1 MKSRELIKLA
11 KMNPELSALQKLA
24 LESILSPGQASQ
36 HPEVKQFLSDM
47 ERVFRKHFPQGF
59 FSANASTKFNHN
71 SISVTTATLPKGMQS
86 NGIIQ
91 NDPSYNI
98 FMMHD
103 SYGDKGLAPKIKIEL
118 IQGGS
123 YYGPNFSNPTKIGW
137 RNGTT
142 TPRNILRK
150 LDQYFAKTKMIAKEY
165 E

>member
-11 KMNPELSALQKLA
+11 KMNPELRALQKLA
-24 LESILSPGQASQ
+24 IESVLSPGQASQ
-36 HPEVKQFLSDM
+36 HPEVTKFLSDM
-47 ERVFRKHFPQGF
+47 ERVFRRHFPQGF
-59 FSANASTKFNHN
+59 FSADASRKFNHN
-71 SISVTTATLPKGMQS
+71 SISLTTATLPRGKQS
-86 NGIIQ
+86 NGILQ

-103 SYGDKGLAPKIKIEL
+103 SYDENGLAPKIKIEL
-118 IQGGS
+118 IQGGR

-142 TPRNILRK
+142 SPNNILKK
-150 LDQYFAKTKMIAKEY
+150 LDQYFAKTKMIAKVY